1 MRRFHLDPKISVSI
15 IFVVAM
21 FVSIMDGT
29 IVNVALPAL
38 SQQFHMKGTSI
49 DIVVVAYLV
58 TLAVIIPVS
67 GWMGDR
73 WGTKRVFLSVLA
85 LFALASALCGLAWNF
100 EALVAFRAL
109 QGLAGG
115 ALIPVGTAILYRIFP
130 PEERIRLSSTLMIPT
145 IIAPATGPVLG
156 GFFVD
161 HLSWRWVFYV
171 NVPICIAACLFGLV
185 YLQEHREP
193 DAGSFDLPGFL
204 LAGIGLALTMYAL
217 SEGASF
223 GWTSFGILGSLIV
236 GVILLVL
243 FVVIELRT
251 KEPMIDLRL
260 LGNHIF
266 RTCNLVS
273 LFAAAGFLGVLFVA
287 PLYLQEGRGISAF
300 VSGLT
305 TFPESIG
312 VVVSTQF
319 VSRLYPRIGPRRLT
333 VAGLIWA
340 TLMLLLLCFMGN
352 DTNLWLMRILLFM
365 TGFGMA
371 YMFLPMQTAAFA
383 TITHAEMGRAT
394 ALFNVQWQVGAAF
407 GIAVMSTVLSI
418 VGLTHPDAAGTAVAN
433 LTAYHVAFIAGA
445 ALVAIGL
452 GIAFKVR
459 DKDAAATM
467 QGERAT
473 LEVF

>member
-1 MRRFHLDPKISVSI
+1 MRRLHLDPRISVSI

-29 IVNVALPAL
+29 IVNVALPSL
-38 SQQFHMKGTSI
+38 SQQFHMEGTSI
-49 DIVVVAYLV
+49 DIVVVSYLV
-58 TLAVIIPVS
+58 ALAVIIPVS

-85 LFALASALCGLAWNF
+85 LFSLASALCGLSWNF
-100 EALVAFRAL
+100 EALVVFRAL

-171 NVPICIAACLFGLV
+171 NVPIGIAACLFGLV

-193 DAGSFDLPGFL
+193 EAGSFDLPGFL
-204 LAGIGLALTMYAL
+204 LAGIGLAMTMYAL

-223 GWTSFGILGSLIV
+223 GWTTFGILGSLIV
-236 GVILLVL
+236 GVILLAL
-243 FVVIELRT
+243 FVVVELRT

-319 VSRLYPRIGPRRLT
+319 VSRLYPR
-333 VAGLIWA
+333 
-340 TLMLLLLCFMGN
+340 
-352 DTNLWLMRILLFM
+352 
-365 TGFGMA
+365 
-371 YMFLPMQTAAFA
+371 
-383 TITHAEMGRAT
+383 
-394 ALFNVQWQVGAAF
+394 
-407 GIAVMSTVLSI
+407 
-418 VGLTHPDAAGTAVAN
+418 
-433 LTAYHVAFIAGA
+433 
-445 ALVAIGL
+445 
-452 GIAFKVR
+452 
-459 DKDAAATM
+459 
-467 QGERAT
+467 
-473 LEVF
+473 